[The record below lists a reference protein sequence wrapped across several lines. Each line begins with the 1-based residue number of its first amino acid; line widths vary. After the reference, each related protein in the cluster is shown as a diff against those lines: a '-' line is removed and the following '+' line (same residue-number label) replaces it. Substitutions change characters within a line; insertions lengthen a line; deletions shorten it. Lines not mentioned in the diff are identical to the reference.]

1 LHLRRAVESYA
12 SRSTKGASGA
22 TKASTMFGPP
32 ARAPRKSF
40 RSLRFQPSGQAGQSQ
55 SKHLLFQNPVAWRYS
70 GGFEF
75 VVCVVPTVASSCLLV
90 VGFKRDLKIKP
101 SRRLSSE
108 ALRPLSAGVR
118 KIRRSPPRLFFAA
131 QELRQLFYVG
141 FSKNLEV
148 TNKNTGAFNLS
159 VISLYSSKTVS
170 SLLIPRFFL

>member
-1 LHLRRAVESYA
+1 MHLRRAVESYA

-118 KIRRSPPRLFFAA
+118 KIRRSPPRLFFRHPAVESA
-131 QELRQLFYVG
+131 FLRRFFQEPGGHQQKYRRLQPLGYFPI
-141 FSKNLEV
+141 FLKNS
-148 TNKNTGAFNLS
+148 FRP
-159 VISLYSSKTVS
+159 LYSWV
-170 SLLIPRFFL
+170 FL